1 LTRKF
6 LYLAL
11 PLFIALG
18 APLAA
23 QSVEL
28 KGFRLPPEPDERARD
43 MSDCLAGIAEK
54 CGPRVQLTRRSID
67 PGSVPG
73 TQPAATNGLKPRLLI
88 KDRTEDLPG
97 AAKPGPLVSVDVEI
111 FFDYNSA
118 TPATASL
125 PDIQT
130 LATAITD
137 ERFASKRFVIL
148 GHTDARGSDS
158 YNLDL
163 SERRAESVRQRLQ
176 SLSGLSADRFISAGR
191 GETDLKDPARPE
203 SEVNRR
209 VQIILLDS

>member
-1 LTRKF
+1 MTRNS

-11 PLFIALG
+11 LFLIGLSD
-18 APLAA
+18 PLAA

-28 KGFRLPPEPDERARD
+28 KGFRLAPEPDERARD

-73 TQPAATNGLKPRLLI
+73 TKPVATNGLKPRLLI
-88 KDRTEDLPG
+88 KDRTEDRPG
-97 AAKPGPLVSVDVEI
+97 ATKPGPLISVDVEI

-118 TPATASL
+118 TPAATSL